1 MHPVWQSFV
10 RQYHGPLKLVYV
22 DVDVQ
27 DRAYQ
32 TYAPLWENDRGM
44 PQVCRV
50 DGRGRVLERRSGL
63 LTLQQ
68 LAELSRRGGESAS
81 NHRRP

>member
-27 DRAYQ
+27 DSVYR
-32 TYAPLWENDRGM
+32 TYAPLWESDRSM

-68 LAELSRRGGESAS
+68 LAELSRLGGESAS